1 VSRGDRCTRV
11 DVPNPI
17 TQLVLLEELF
27 GQILDVSFRQVDARV
42 DGYGLVAIT
51 SDLDAVPELSGASVD
66 LDAVVEEFL
75 EGGTVENAVTGRFRE
90 VDDELV
96 LHAGLRLARLGGGLG
111 GGLGLK
117 EVVVSLLR
125 SHSAKRRPPF

>member
-1 VSRGDRCTRV
+1 MSRGNRCTRV
-11 DVPNPI
+11 DAPNPI

-42 DGYGLVAIT
+42 DGHGLVAIT
-51 SDLDAVPELSGASVD
+51 SNLDAVPELSGASVD

-96 LHAGLRLARLGGGLG
+96 LHAGLRLARLGGGLS